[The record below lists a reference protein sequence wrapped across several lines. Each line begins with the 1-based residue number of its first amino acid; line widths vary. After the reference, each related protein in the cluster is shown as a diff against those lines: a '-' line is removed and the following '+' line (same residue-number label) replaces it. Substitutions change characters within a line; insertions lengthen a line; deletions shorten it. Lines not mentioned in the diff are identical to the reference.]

1 MKKVLLSTTALVA
14 AGLLVTSVAYA
25 DEEEMMAEEEMMEE
39 EMMEAVPV
47 SVSLGGSYRA
57 VLGGSSFDSSP
68 LAWDHLEPVISGS
81 ATMDNGLT
89 FGVSAVI
96 DLGSSWFTASTD
108 PGENGIA
115 YDRHISVGGAFGD
128 IQIGARRS
136 ARGQM
141 RIASAGATSSFGL
154 NAPYTTGDAP
164 TLNTNGSGAGVGT
177 RDIKIVYMSPSISG
191 IQVGLSYAPDGSVNE
206 QIAVGATVT
215 QGLGDASVSVN
226 LGYETGDAG
235 AGISTEDI
243 NAGLSVS
250 IDDITLSGGIRE
262 SDDGMA
268 DGESTVTDI
277 GASVAMGPMT
287 LSAGWGSTDTTN
299 IYAFGASYPL
309 GEGVALE
316 AQLDLGDRPAMDA
329 DGMAQDDEWVQFMAG
344 VAVNF

>member
-25 DEEEMMAEEEMMEE
+25 DEEEMMAEEEMMMEE

-57 VLGGSSFDSSP
+57 VLGGSGDDSSP
-68 LAWDHLEPVISGS
+68 MAWDHLEPVISGS

-96 DLGSSWFTASTD
+96 DINGSWFD
-108 PGENGIA
+108 PGQA
-115 YDRHISVGGAFGD
+115 YDRHISIGGAFGD

-154 NAPYTTGDAP
+154 NGPYTAGIAAP
-164 TLNTNGSGAGVGT
+164 STTNDSPT
-177 RDIKIVYMSPSISG
+177 DIENRATKVVYMSPDIGG
-191 IQVGLSYAPDGSVNE
+191 IKVGASYAPDGAMVNE
-206 QIAVGATVT
+206 QLAAGLTVT

-226 LGYETGDAG
+226 VGYETGDAG
-235 AGISTEDI
+235 AGISTSDI

-250 IDDITLSGGIRE
+250 IDDITLSGGILE
-262 SDDGMA
+262 SDNGEGMA
-268 DGESTVTDI
+268 DSEKTITDI
-277 GASVAMGPMT
+277 GVSVAMGPMT

-299 IYAFGASYPL
+299 MYAFGASYPL

-329 DGMAQDDEWVQFMAG
+329 EGMPQDDEWVQFMAG